1 MRYHYF
7 CAKLSY
13 QFYKDITKTLIVYDN
28 HSAAKTEKRLFK
40 TYFCIYCYKPK
51 YALNLPD

>member
-28 HSAAKTEKRLFK
+28 HSAAK
-40 TYFCIYCYKPK
+40 
-51 YALNLPD
+51 AN